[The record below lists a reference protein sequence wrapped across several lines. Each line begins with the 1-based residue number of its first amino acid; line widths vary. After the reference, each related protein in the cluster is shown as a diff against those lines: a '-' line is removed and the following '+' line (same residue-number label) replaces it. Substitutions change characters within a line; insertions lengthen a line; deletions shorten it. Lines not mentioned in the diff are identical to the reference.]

1 MESPPRKFHILK
13 VLWLLVPAAFVLR
26 FVYHD
31 EGTWLFVC
39 AAVGIIPL
47 AGMMGHATEQLSHR
61 AGPTIGGLLNA
72 TLGNAAELIIA
83 ILALREG
90 LIDVVKASIT
100 GSIIGNILFVFGL
113 SALLGGIGREKQRF
127 SRTAAEQGVAM
138 LFLSVAG
145 LVMPAIYHFAVK
157 IHDLNKDMS
166 QEAEEQVLLKMS
178 TGISIVLILTYF
190 AGLYFSLKTHK
201 HLYFEEEEAE
211 HDHKLEPLGWTIF
224 KLVLSAV
231 LISFLAEFLV
241 GTVEHTTEAL
251 GWTPT
256 FVGVV
261 IIAIVGN
268 AAEHSSAI
276 NFAMKD
282 NLNLSL
288 TIAVESSKQV
298 ALFVAP
304 VLVLLSYL
312 FTKQMDLRFTFI
324 EVAGIWISVTTVGL
338 LALDGESNWMEGFQL
353 LAVYVILGVA
363 FFFV

>member
-26 FVYHD
+26 FGFH
-31 EGTWLFVC
+31 EQHTWIFV
-39 AAVGIIPL
+39 AAAIGIIPL

-83 ILALREG
+83 ILALRAG

-145 LVMPAIYHFAVK
+145 LMMPAIYHFAVQ
-157 IHDLNKDMS
+157 IHELEPKN
-166 QEAEEQVLLKMS
+166 EAQILQKMS
-178 TGISIVLILTYF
+178 TGISIVLIITYA
-190 AGLYFSLKTHK
+190 AGLFFSLKTHK
-201 HLYFEEEEAE
+201 HLYFEEEDAE
-211 HDHKLEPLGWTIF
+211 HNQKLEPLGWTIF

-241 GTVEHTTEAL
+241 GSVEHTTKVL

-276 NFAMKD
+276 SFAMKD

-304 VLVLLSYL
+304 VLVLLSHL
-312 FTKQMDLRFTFI
+312 FGQPMDLRFTFI

-353 LAVYVILGVA
+353 LAVYVILAVA